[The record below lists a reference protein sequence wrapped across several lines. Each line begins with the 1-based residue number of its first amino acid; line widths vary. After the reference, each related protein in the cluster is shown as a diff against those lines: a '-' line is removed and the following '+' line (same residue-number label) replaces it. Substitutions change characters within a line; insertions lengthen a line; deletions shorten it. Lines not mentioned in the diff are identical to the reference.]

1 MKKEFITKDSWNRE
15 SFSTGSL
22 RDTQEWKP
30 RYDLISIHLIENTIL
45 NKNYWKRL
53 WKVIRNDRE
62 VDYKLFAFNFDWSLA
77 EAIIVAI
84 EQQKINY
91 QLDKKTLRAYDKMY
105 ACAKD
110 YIDYDVE
117 VYPEQPNAKN
127 ITKYYEKQHKR
138 QEKSWNTMLD
148 LLKEYGRKM
157 RL

>member
-1 MKKEFITKDSWNRE
+1 MKE
-15 SFSTGSL
+15 L
-22 RDTQEWKP
+22 RFRIECEYYYYI
-30 RYDLISIHLIENTIL
+30 RLIENTIL

-53 WKVIRNDRE
+53 WKAIKNDRE

-77 EAIIVAI
+77 EAVMVAI
-84 EQQKINY
+84 EQCKKEY
-91 QLDKKTLRAYDKMY
+91 QLDKKQTKAYDKMY

-110 YIDYDVE
+110 YIDDEVE
-117 VYPEQPNAKN
+117 EYPAIPNWKN

-148 LLKEYGRKM
+148 LLKEYGRQM